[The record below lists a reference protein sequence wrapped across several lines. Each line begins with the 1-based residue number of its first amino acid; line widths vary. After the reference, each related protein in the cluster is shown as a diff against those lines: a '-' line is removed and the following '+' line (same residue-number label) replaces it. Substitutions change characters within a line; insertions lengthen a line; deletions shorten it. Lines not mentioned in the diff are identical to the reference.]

1 MNAADAPTDPLYV
14 EESESLEESK
24 SLDFYVKPTD
34 FRNGVSSALG
44 CVGSALTRTWYLL
57 IVLLVLLMLTTY
69 QITLNESMKLK
80 AKIRDLV
87 ENDTSDV
94 VAASLRLDA
103 SGIADTYGNLV
114 ELHAEVDSLHHL
126 RYAADVELVTAKE
139 AVEDKNKDVIRER
152 IHYESVESE
161 LAKAREKY
169 EYELSELKHANDR
182 LIRAQ
187 RKRDFF
193 YEVTDVTLRQIRQK
207 DHHGIP

>member
-1 MNAADAPTDPLYV
+1 MMNAADAPTDPLYV

-94 VAASLRLDA
+94 V
-103 SGIADTYGNLV
+103 ADTYGNLV